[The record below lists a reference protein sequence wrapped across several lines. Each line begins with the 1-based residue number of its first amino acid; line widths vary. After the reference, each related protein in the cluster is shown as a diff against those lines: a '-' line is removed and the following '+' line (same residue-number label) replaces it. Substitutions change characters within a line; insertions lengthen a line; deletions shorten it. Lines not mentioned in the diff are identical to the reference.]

1 MHLVLCEHVEV
12 LPNGRKCKKTPS
24 HIPRGLLQK
33 LSWIGDNF
41 KIQLPDTTNWLPTDG
56 PTDRPTNGRADR
68 PMNGRT
74 EEQTDIAYY

>member
-41 KIQLPDTTNWLPTDG
+41 KIQLPDTNITAKQIFQNQL
-56 PTDRPTNGRADR
+56 ALHA
-68 PMNGRT
+68 
-74 EEQTDIAYY
+74 EETIKKPF